1 MEDTNAP
8 SSAEVLPALSNQT
21 ACSMDSLFNQL
32 LKSSST
38 PPGLSGG
45 LPRSGAVLGACTGPV
60 SISGHFDISSGH
72 ELSSTQMPGEQRT
85 QAHESALHLDLNWC
99 LETLAAQLAMQQH
112 LHEARQKQ
120 QQQQQKEW
128 QCFGSQDQEDKQ
140 SQRVGNRQAGQEAQ
154 NKQCNDKEEGR
165 GMPQFMSPVLHSPPA
180 QQELSQGLAKAMQD
194 TAAFK
199 PLLSGPSSPQHRQL
213 SKVLQIQDSDEVQ
226 TVLKGSLHESH
237 IPGMPLVSPTPQQ
250 QYAFASR
257 QHAAL
262 PSLYTAATGCS
273 TQLQAVASSARPPD
287 CSTQLQA
294 VASSAR
300 PPDCSTQLQAVASSD
315 HHLGC
320 STQLAADAQQH
331 PGQLSHPYEGNAK
344 SEGQTTASAEVEV
357 AAAAANSL
365 PMAPQVAAVSRASS
379 ALSLG
384 QGTATASNAQESTR
398 FTPQLSARFYY
409 AFMPA
414 TDHRNMCEQS
424 AILLL

>member
-1 MEDTNAP
+1 
-8 SSAEVLPALSNQT
+8 
-21 ACSMDSLFNQL
+21 
-32 LKSSST
+32 
-38 PPGLSGG
+38 
-45 LPRSGAVLGACTGPV
+45 
-60 SISGHFDISSGH
+60 
-72 ELSSTQMPGEQRT
+72 
-85 QAHESALHLDLNWC
+85 
-99 LETLAAQLAMQQH
+99 
-112 LHEARQKQ
+112 
-120 QQQQQKEW
+120 
-128 QCFGSQDQEDKQ
+128 
-140 SQRVGNRQAGQEAQ
+140 
-154 NKQCNDKEEGR
+154 
-165 GMPQFMSPVLHSPPA
+165 MPQFMSPVLHSLPA

-237 IPGMPLVSPTPQQ
+237 IPGMPLISPTPQQ
-250 QYAFASR
+250 QYAFASW

-262 PSLYTAATGCS
+262 QSLYTAATG
-273 TQLQAVASSARPPD
+273 